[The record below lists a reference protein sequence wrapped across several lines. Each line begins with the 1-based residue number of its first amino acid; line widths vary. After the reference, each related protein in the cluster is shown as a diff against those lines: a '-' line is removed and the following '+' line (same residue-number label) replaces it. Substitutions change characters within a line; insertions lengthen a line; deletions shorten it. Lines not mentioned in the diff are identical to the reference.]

1 MAIKTS
7 DLEYIES
14 MAGYGAKAS
23 VFRTE
28 IGLCIEVG
36 KIYGSLG
43 WFGGRLY
50 LTNEEVDNLDNDKS
64 EIVKFAEDAANRFES
79 KLAGKYLK

>member
-23 VFRTE
+23 VFKTDL
-28 IGLCIEVG
+28 GLCIEVG
-36 KIYGSLG
+36 KIYDGIG
-43 WFGGRLY
+43 WFGGRLH
-50 LTNEEVDNLDNDKS
+50 LTGEEVDLLDSDKS
-64 EIVKFAEDAANRFES
+64 EIVKFAEDASKRFEV
-79 KLAGKYLK
+79 KLGGKYLK

>member
-14 MAGYGAKAS
+14 MSGYGAKAS

-28 IGLCIEVG
+28 LGLCIEVG
-36 KIYGSLG
+36 KIYDGLG
-43 WFGGRLY
+43 WFGGRLH
-50 LTNEEVDNLDNDKS
+50 LTDEEVDNLDNDKS
-64 EIVKFAEDAANRFES
+64 EIVKFAEDAVNRFEA